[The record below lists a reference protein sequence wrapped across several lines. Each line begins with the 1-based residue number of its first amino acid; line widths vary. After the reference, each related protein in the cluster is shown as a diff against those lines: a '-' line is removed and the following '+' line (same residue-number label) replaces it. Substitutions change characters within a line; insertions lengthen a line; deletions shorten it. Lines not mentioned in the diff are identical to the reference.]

1 MEPIQALLLVI
12 VALAN
17 TTTTTTTTAN
27 YTNTTATVEPGGGWT
42 SVIAGAIEAAFNAIL
57 DALKA
62 AVKAL
67 LGEDLYNKL
76 SAILGG
82 FISLLKS
89 LWGFIALSM
98 QLAAPL
104 LTLAWF
110 ILFIRN
116 PIDTIERTI
125 EVLRK
130 IISLLHSIINTIIP
144 I

>member
-1 MEPIQALLLVI
+1 MEAAPIIFLVI

-17 TTTTTTTTAN
+17 TTTTTTTVNATE
-27 YTNTTATVEPGGGWT
+27 TMTVEPGEGW
-42 SVIAGAIEAAFNAIL
+42 AGLIVDAIKTAFNAIL

-76 SAILGG
+76 SSMLGG
-82 FISLLKS
+82 FVSLLKS
-89 LWGFIALSM
+89 MWGFIALSM
-98 QLAAPL
+98 RIAAPL
-104 LTLAWF
+104 LTLTWF
-110 ILFIRN
+110 ILFIKN

-130 IISLLHSIINTIIP
+130 IISVLHSIINTIIP